1 MRPVVAITVGDYN
14 GIGPEVTLR
23 ALANPGV
30 RRLCTPLLVGPRSV
44 FSFYAARYALRMTF
58 FDAEPGL
65 SVAGRS
71 GAVPVVDPGSP
82 GRPVVRPGTLSRHA
96 GENAAGAIETG
107 VRLVRA
113 GFASALVTAPV
124 SKRGL
129 HLGGSPFPGQTEM
142 LQHLTGVPAVAMVLE
157 TRALRV
163 GLATIHMPLRK
174 VPRSLTKS
182 LLLSRLR
189 VMHEALQ
196 TDWRIRRPRM
206 AVLGLNPHAGEQGD
220 LGHEEQQIITPVI
233 GAMWRRG
240 AYIEGPFPADGFFG
254 EGGPKDY
261 DIVVAM
267 YHDQGLIPLK
277 FSGFREAVNVTAG
290 LPFVRTSPG
299 HGTAFDIAGKGIADP
314 SSMIAAIRLGVTLST
329 NRQRRSRR

>member
-1 MRPVVAITVGDYN
+1 
-14 GIGPEVTLR
+14 
-23 ALANPGV
+23 
-30 RRLCTPLLVGPRSV
+30 
-44 FSFYAARYALRMTF
+44 
-58 FDAEPGL
+58 
-65 SVAGRS
+65 
-71 GAVPVVDPGSP
+71 
-82 GRPVVRPGTLSRHA
+82 
-96 GENAAGAIETG
+96 
-107 VRLVRA
+107 
-113 GFASALVTAPV
+113 
-124 SKRGL
+124 
-129 HLGGSPFPGQTEM
+129 
-142 LQHLTGVPAVAMVLE
+142 
-157 TRALRV
+157 
-163 GLATIHMPLRK
+163 
-174 VPRSLTKS
+174 
-182 LLLSRLR
+182 
-189 VMHEALQ
+189 
-196 TDWRIRRPRM
+196 M